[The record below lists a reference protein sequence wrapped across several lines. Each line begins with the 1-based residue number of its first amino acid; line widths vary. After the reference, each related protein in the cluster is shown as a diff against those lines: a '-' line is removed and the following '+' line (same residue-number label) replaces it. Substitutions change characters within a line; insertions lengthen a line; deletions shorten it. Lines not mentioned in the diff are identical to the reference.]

1 MISESPLKSFLK
13 VLTLSVCTTTVQIIG
28 QGAGVQ
34 NEQNTVESLLPE
46 DKGSPVVIDS
56 TDTSGN
62 PAKAQAHFAAGVSW
76 EAQGQA
82 GKALESFR
90 LSLEEDP
97 SNARLAVQVAEKLI
111 SLREIELAYQ
121 TLLPAT
127 RQETAPGKAFELLGL
142 IQMSRGEEATSL
154 ASFQQALERD
164 PSLIL
169 SRQRVID
176 VHLRNGKERPAFRMI
191 QEALEATSNQV
202 DEVTLLIGMYLRY
215 VSMRPD
221 RLQDLGSQLE
231 SLIAKSSEIAK
242 EQPALKLSILDL
254 I

>member
-127 RQETAPGKAFELLGL
+127 RQETAPGK
-142 IQMSRGEEATSL
+142 
-154 ASFQQALERD
+154 
-164 PSLIL
+164 
-169 SRQRVID
+169 
-176 VHLRNGKERPAFRMI
+176 
-191 QEALEATSNQV
+191 
-202 DEVTLLIGMYLRY
+202 
-215 VSMRPD
+215 
-221 RLQDLGSQLE
+221 
-231 SLIAKSSEIAK
+231 
-242 EQPALKLSILDL
+242 
-254 I
+254 